1 MEDFSFKS
9 PKTKDFASLLK
20 NLKVDNS
27 KSLFITSEK
36 DKNIFLSSRNI
47 PNTKVITADMLNT
60 YDILDSKMLI
70 ISEKAFPQIEKQF
83 KA

>member
-1 MEDFSFKS
+1 M
-9 PKTKDFASLLK
+9 
-20 NLKVDNS
+20 
-27 KSLFITSEK
+27 TSEK
-36 DKNIFLSSRNI
+36 DKNTFLSSRNI

>member
-1 MEDFSFKS
+1 MRKIKIS
-9 PKTKDFASLLK
+9 
-20 NLKVDNS
+20 
-27 KSLFITSEK
+27 
-36 DKNIFLSSRNI
+36 FLSSRNI